1 MKTYNFYGLRR
12 SGNHAILE
20 WLIQNMGGPEN
31 RNIIR
36 KRRIIQCGRAVYI
49 NEANTYPSHKDI
61 ELDTSF
67 CRSAF
72 DSVIVTYEDVPTTYS
87 LINTENTIKIVI
99 LRDIFNLFSSR
110 YKYTNKHPEELARYS
125 MVMRI
130 DEKAIEVWKE
140 HANSD
145 ALIILFEKWIESKE
159 YRDSICEK
167 LGIPNHDIIDTMT
180 EFGNGSSFTGQKKPT
195 VEELKSRSK
204 MVNLPQEVI
213 DRLNQ
218 PDITEIRRRLGF
230 IEPTKITVLGDS
242 HSLVFNHYK
251 GTEYQFNVG
260 VVHGATARGAINPNT
275 KTNSLAIYKENL
287 EKTKADKIAI
297 MLGEVDCG
305 YLIWYKNKFEGLS
318 VESQLKESL
327 SKLSAFV
334 KLHVSRYYQP
344 EDIILIASPP
354 PTIED
359 NTDKG
364 FLAGAR
370 ASVDTPLRER
380 MELTLEYNRRL
391 KGIADREGYRY
402 IDIMDKVTDGIK
414 VKDEYRSEDPHDHH
428 LNSKTTI
435 DLWIEQLDLLK

>member
-20 WLIQNMGGPEN
+20 WLIQNMGGPGN

-36 KRRIIQCGRAVYI
+36 PRRIIQRGRTVYI
-49 NEANTYPSHKDI
+49 NEANTYPSRGYIKRDI
-61 ELDTSF
+61 TF
-67 CRSAF
+67 CQSTF
-72 DSVIVTYEDVPTTYS
+72 ENVIVAYEDVPTDYFFFDTPDS
-87 LINTENTIKIVI
+87 HKIVI

-110 YKYTNKHPEELARYS
+110 YKYMTKHPEEIERYS
-125 MVMRI
+125 IVMRT

-140 HANSD
+140 HANSN
-145 ALIILFEKWIESKE
+145 ALIILFEKWIESKD

-167 LGIPNHDIIDTMT
+167 LGISNYDITDTMT
-180 EFGNGSSFTGQKKPT
+180 EFGEGSSFTGQKKPT

-213 DRLNQ
+213 NRLNQ
-218 PDITEIRRRLGF
+218 PDITEIRQRLGF
-230 IEPTKITVLGDS
+230 IEPIKITVLGDS
-242 HSLVFNHYK
+242 HSLVFNHYE
-251 GTEYQFNVG
+251 GTQYRFNVS

-287 EKTKADKIAI
+287 EKTKSDKIAI

-318 VESQLKESL
+318 VESQLEESI
-327 SKLSAFV
+327 SKLSEFV
-334 KLHVSRYYQP
+334 KLHVNKYYKTC
-344 EDIILIASPP
+344 DIILIASPP
-354 PTIED
+354 PTIKD
-359 NTDKG
+359 NTDKK

-370 ASVDTPLRER
+370 SAVDTPLNER
-380 MELTLEYNRRL
+380 MKLTLEYNRRL
-391 KGIADREGYRY
+391 KEIADIEGYNY
-402 IDIMDKVTDGIK
+402 IDIMDKVTEGFN
-414 VKDEYRSEDPHDHH
+414 VKYEYLSEDPHDHH
-428 LNSKTTI
+428 LNPKTTI

>member
-1 MKTYNFYGLRR
+1 MKQYNFYGLRR
-12 SGNHAILE
+12 SGNHAVLE
-20 WLIQNMGGPEN
+20 WLIQNIGGPGN
-31 RNIIR
+31 RNIV
-36 KRRIIQCGRAVYI
+36 KPRRVIQCGSSAYI
-49 NEANTYPSHKDI
+49 NEANTYPGHKAI
-61 ELDTSF
+61 ELDVSF
-67 CRSAF
+67 CQSAF
-72 DSVIVTYEDVPTTYS
+72 DNLIVAYEDVPTNYN
-87 LINTENTIKIVI
+87 LANTHNNKKIVI

-110 YKYTNKHPEELARYS
+110 YKKIISHPERIDYFNTA
-125 MVMRI
+125 MRI
-130 DEKAIEVWKE
+130 DEKAIDVWKE

-167 LGIPNHDIIDTMT
+167 LGIPNHDITDTMT
-180 EFGNGSSFTGQKKPT
+180 EFGEGSSFTGQKKPT

-204 MVNLPQEVI
+204 MVDLPQEVI
-213 DRLNQ
+213 DRINQ
-218 PDITEIRRRLGF
+218 PDITEIRQRLGF
-230 IEPTKITVLGDS
+230 IKPTKITVLGDS
-242 HSLVFNHYK
+242 HTLVFKHYK
-251 GTEYQFNVG
+251 GTDYQFNVG

-275 KTNSLAIYKENL
+275 KTNSLAIFKDNL

-318 VESQLKESL
+318 VESQLEESL

-334 KLHVSRYYQP
+334 KLYVSRYYQP

-359 NTDKG
+359 NTDKK

-391 KGIADREGYRY
+391 KEMAAVEGYRY
-402 IDIMDKVTDGIK
+402 IDIMDKVTEDFK

-435 DLWIEQLDLLK
+435 DLWIDELNKN

>member
-1 MKTYNFYGLRR
+1 MIYDFYGLRR

-20 WLIQNMGGPEN
+20 WLIQNMGGAGN
-31 RNIIR
+31 RNVIKVNR
-36 KRRIIQCGRAVYI
+36 VIQCGNAAYI
-49 NEANTYPSHKDI
+49 NEANTYESHDSVNTDI
-61 ELDTSF
+61 SF
-67 CRSAF
+67 CQSAF
-72 DSVIVTYEDVPTTYS
+72 DSLIIAYEDVSTNYR
-87 LINTENTIKIVI
+87 LGDHNNQKIVI
-99 LRDIFNLFSSR
+99 LRDIFNLFASR
-110 YKYTNKHPEELARYS
+110 YKKIVSHPEKSSYYNLA
-125 MVMRI
+125 MRI
-130 DEKAIEVWKE
+130 DEIIVNLWKE

-145 ALIILFEKWIESKE
+145 AIIILFEKWVESKE
-159 YRDSICEK
+159 YRDLICER
-167 LGIPNHDIIDTMT
+167 LRIPNHDITDTVT
-180 EFGNGSSFTGQKKPT
+180 NFGGGSSFTGQKKPT
-195 VEELKSRSK
+195 IEELKSRSK

-218 PDITEIRRRLGF
+218 PDITEIRQRLGF

-327 SKLSAFV
+327 SKLSSFV
-334 KLHVSRYYQP
+334 KLHVRKYYQP

-359 NTDKG
+359 NTDKK

-380 MELTLEYNRRL
+380 MELTIEYNRRL
-391 KGIADREGYRY
+391 KEIADRKGYRY
-402 IDIMDKVTDGIK
+402 IDIMDKVTEDFK
-414 VKDEYRSEDPHDHH
+414 VKREYRSEDPHDHH

-435 DLWIEQLDLLK
+435 DLWIEQIDILK

>member
-1 MKTYNFYGLRR
+1 MQYNFYGLRR

-20 WLIQNMGGPEN
+20 WLIQNMGGPGT
-31 RNIIR
+31 RNIV
-36 KRRIIQCGRAVYI
+36 KPRRVIQCGRSAYI
-49 NEANTYPSHKDI
+49 NESNTYPSQEHI
-61 ELDTSF
+61 LLDVSF
-67 CRSAF
+67 CRIAF
-72 DSVIVTYEDVPTTYS
+72 DNLIVAYEDVPTNYS
-87 LINTENTIKIVI
+87 LANTHDNKKIVI

-110 YKYTNKHPEELARYS
+110 YKKIVSHPEGEDYFNVA
-125 MVMRI
+125 MRI
-130 DEKAIEVWKE
+130 DEKAVEVWKE
-140 HANSD
+140 HANSN

-159 YRDSICEK
+159 YRDSICK
-167 LGIPNHDIIDTMT
+167 QLGIPNHDITDTMT
-180 EFGNGSSFTGQKKPT
+180 EFGEGSSFTGQKKPT
-195 VEELKSRSK
+195 IEELKSRSK

-218 PDITEIRRRLGF
+218 PDITEIRKRLGF

-242 HSLVFNHYK
+242 HSLVFNHYN
-251 GTEYQFNVG
+251 GDDYRFNVG

-275 KTNSLAIYKENL
+275 KTNSLAIYKDAL

-334 KLHVSRYYQP
+334 KLHVKKYYQP
-344 EDIILIASPP
+344 EDIILVASPP

-359 NTDKG
+359 NTDKK

-370 ASVDTPLRER
+370 ASVDTPLQER

-391 KGIADREGYRY
+391 KEIASKEGYGY
-402 IDIMDKVTDGIK
+402 IDIMDKVTEGFK